1 MYGQVCYTDFMDLM
15 QKANHDSKKRFEKE
29 RVMTM
34 QHVLSSKAWGKR
46 LGTWVLA
53 LVMVLFTMAVS
64 LPAAQAVTQKD
75 IDNLKSQ
82 AASLNS
88 QKADLQS
95 KLDQLSNSKNAA
107 LDQKFLLEEKINVL
121 KEQIAL
127 SEQSIK
133 EYGAM
138 IVQKEEELAKAK
150 EEEAKYYDEFCQRVR
165 SMEERGNISY
175 WSVLF
180 NANSFSDLLDQVN
193 AISEVVDYDNQ
204 VMDQLAKARQAV
216 ADAKAGLEE
225 SKAAEEAAKADLES
239 QKADLDQEQA
249 KVEATIQEINSNASA
264 YQDKMHQ
271 LEDDSASVASQI
283 TQAEQAYKAQIE
295 AQRKAEEARKKAEA
309 EAKRQ
314 QQLQQQQQQPQAP
327 SGGSSSSGSSGSTGG
342 SSGDS
347 GSSSGGGSVGS
358 GGYLWPLSGYTRVS
372 SPFGYRNCP
381 YHGQE
386 LHGGC
391 DVPAPSGTPIRAA
404 KSGVVVVSTYGSSY
418 GNYVVIA
425 HGDGSRTMYAHQ
437 SQRAV
442 SAGETVS
449 QGQTIGYVGSTGN
462 STGPHLHFE
471 LWLNSSSS
479 SRVNPVQ
486 YCF

>member
-1 MYGQVCYTDFMDLM
+1 M
-15 QKANHDSKKRFEKE
+15 
-29 RVMTM
+29 
-34 QHVLSSKAWGKR
+34 
-46 LGTWVLA
+46 
-53 LVMVLFTMAVS
+53 
-64 LPAAQAVTQKD
+64 
-75 IDNLKSQ
+75 
-82 AASLNS
+82 
-88 QKADLQS
+88 
-95 KLDQLSNSKNAA
+95 
-107 LDQKFLLEEKINVL
+107 
-121 KEQIAL
+121 
-127 SEQSIK
+127 
-133 EYGAM
+133 
-138 IVQKEEELAKAK
+138 
-150 EEEAKYYDEFCQRVR
+150 
-165 SMEERGNISY
+165 
-175 WSVLF
+175 
-180 NANSFSDLLDQVN
+180 
-193 AISEVVDYDNQ
+193 
-204 VMDQLAKARQAV
+204 
-216 ADAKAGLEE
+216 
-225 SKAAEEAAKADLES
+225 
-239 QKADLDQEQA
+239 
-249 KVEATIQEINSNASA
+249 
-264 YQDKMHQ
+264 
-271 LEDDSASVASQI
+271 
-283 TQAEQAYKAQIE
+283 
-295 AQRKAEEARKKAEA
+295 
-309 EAKRQ
+309 
-314 QQLQQQQQQPQAP
+314 
-327 SGGSSSSGSSGSTGG
+327 
-342 SSGDS
+342 
-347 GSSSGGGSVGS
+347 GS